1 VKPKD
6 KVLDV
11 ACGNGKL
18 LEMLYGKCPIVGY
31 GVDISEKMI
40 ENAGMK
46 CPGMTF
52 AVSGCEKTPFDSE
65 MFDVVTVCAAY
76 HHFPDPKAF
85 AKEAFRLLKP
95 RGLLYIAE
103 VYYPPAARVVM
114 NLIMPF
120 SKAGDVRLYSAH
132 EIEENF
138 AGRGFERIGSEREE
152 NVQIISM
159 RRL

>member
-1 VKPKD
+1 
-6 KVLDV
+6 
-11 ACGNGKL
+11 
-18 LEMLYGKCPIVGY
+18 MLYGKCPIIGY

-40 ENAGMK
+40 ENARMK

-52 AVSGCEKTPFDSE
+52 ETAGCERIPLESE
-65 MFDVVTVCAAY
+65 MFDVITVCAAY
-76 HHFPDPKAF
+76 HHFPDPEAF
-85 AKEAFRLLKP
+85 SKEAFRLLKP
-95 RGLLYIAE
+95 CGRLYIAE
-103 VYYPPAARVVM
+103 VYYPPVTRAVM
-114 NLIMPF
+114 NLIMPY

-138 AGRGFERIGSEREE
+138 IARGFERIGSEREK